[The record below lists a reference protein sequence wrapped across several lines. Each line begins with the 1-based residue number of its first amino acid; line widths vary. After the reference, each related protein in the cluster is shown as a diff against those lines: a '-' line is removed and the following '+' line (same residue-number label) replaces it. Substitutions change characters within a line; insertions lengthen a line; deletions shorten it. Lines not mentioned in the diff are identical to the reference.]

1 MPLSDALL
9 SEFDHEMRITRK
21 FLERVPEDKFA
32 WKPHEK
38 SMALGRLTS
47 HLAEIPTWA
56 VSTLERDSL
65 DLAPPGAPAYKPRI
79 VASRQE
85 ALDIFDKNAAAARAA
100 IAAAKDEGWNQPW
113 SLLMRGQTILTLPRV
128 AVMRSFVM
136 NHTVHHRAQLGVYLR
151 LNNVAV
157 PATYG
162 PSADENGMSGA
173 VV

>member
-1 MPLSDALL
+1 MRLSDALL
-9 SEFDHEMRITRK
+9 QEFDQEAGITRK
-21 FLERVPEDKFA
+21 FLERVPEDKFS

-56 VSTLERDSL
+56 VSTLEQDSL
-65 DLAPPGAPAYKPRI
+65 DLAPPGAPPYKPRI
-79 VASRQE
+79 AASRKE
-85 ALDIFDKNAAAARAA
+85 ALDMFDKNAAAARAS

-113 SLLMRGQTILTLPRV
+113 SLLMGGQTILTQSRI

-162 PSADENGMSGA
+162 PSADDSGM
-173 VV
+173 